1 MVNHKLNKKIN
12 LHLHQAT
19 FFRFPFSIF
28 HLTFTMFLF
37 LACPEQPEDKPPP
50 GPPQNNSINLEIV
63 STNTYTAQLRISIGD
78 TLADWT
84 YSLYRNGEEFQTSL
98 VFSTDTSITDSNLTA
113 NTEYIYKAYM
123 INDVE
128 IVDSSASVTINTLEE
143 IINLELIS
151 TFTTTSRFR
160 ISIPDSTL
168 TWSFDLYRDGNN
180 VLTTNVNQKDTI
192 IVDGGLSPNTQ
203 YSYQAFWIN
212 EDIAVD
218 TSENVTAQTMDTT
231 SHNFTWE
238 IDTLGGYGSYLK
250 DVAIID
256 ENNIWVVG
264 MIKIPDPDS
273 SFNGTGWEDFNA
285 AHWDGVEWE
294 LLKIFNGSLT
304 LYSIEYFSEDDIWV
318 TSHCFPYHWDGIVWT
333 QYHLNDMGMSG
344 VCAGNAIEGTSSE
357 MLYFVGDNGSIV
369 HYDGSAF
376 TELES
381 DTEVD
386 LEDIDGTEDG
396 EHVFISGFDLFGYN
410 NTSPLLH
417 IHNGEITKVYE
428 STYPWGNEEDWGRI
442 EAIEVIGD
450 TVYMATWGRD
460 WIAYNY
466 LTDEYIEYFRHTIPS
481 FVALLVREISSNEK
495 NDMIAVSAFGE
506 VLHFNGLSWYRDSQ
520 IYSVFGDNFVFK
532 GSDFNNN
539 DLVVVGRLVGWVHG
553 IVVRGYRN

>member
-1 MVNHKLNKKIN
+1 M
-12 LHLHQAT
+12 T
-19 FFRFPFSIF
+19 
-28 HLTFTMFLF
+28 LF
-37 LACPEQPEDKPPP
+37 LIAISFFLITACPKPPEDKPPP
-50 GPPQNNSINLEIV
+50 DPPQNNSINLKIV
-63 STNTYTAQLRISIGD
+63 SANTYRAQLRISAGD

-84 YSLYRNGEEFQTSL
+84 FSLYRNDEEIQKST
-98 VFSTDTSITDSNLTA
+98 VFSSDTMFTDSNLTA
-113 NTEYIYKAYM
+113 DTEYIYKAFM
-123 INDVE
+123 LNEDE
-128 IVDSSASVTINTLEE
+128 KVDSSAAVTVQTLEE

-151 TFTTTSRFR
+151 TFTTTSRFKV
-160 ISIPDSTL
+160 SIPDSTL
-168 TWSFDLYRDGNN
+168 TWSFNLYRDGNN

-192 IVDGGLSPNTQ
+192 IVDGGLTPNTQ

-238 IDTLGGYGSYLK
+238 IDTLGGYGSYLR
-250 DVAIID
+250 DVAIVD

-273 SFNGTGWEDFNA
+273 SFNGTGWESFNA

-304 LYSIEYFSEDDIWV
+304 LYSIEYFSEDNIWV
-318 TSHCFPYHWDGIVWT
+318 TSHCFPYHWDGIDWT

-369 HYDGSAF
+369 HYDGNTF
-376 TELES
+376 TRMES
-381 DTEVD
+381 GTEVD

-396 EHVFISGFDLFGYN
+396 EHVFVSGFNLFGYN

-428 STYPWGNEEDWGRI
+428 SIYPWGNEEDWGRI

-450 TVYMATWGRD
+450 TVYLSTWGRD

-466 LTDEYIEYFRHTIPS
+466 LTGEAREYLYNSIPEFYGTRMVDVCS
-481 FVALLVREISSNEK
+481 NGINDILL
-495 NDMIAVSAFGE
+495 AGAFPAT
-506 VLHFNGLSWYRDSQ
+506 LHFNGVSWMRDNQ
-520 IYSVFGDNFVFK
+520 VFDLFGENNIIVEK
-532 GSDFNNN
+532 SDLNNN
-539 DLVVVGRLVGWVHG
+539 VVVMVGRFYGNAGGV
-553 IVVRGYRN
+553 IARGYRIQ